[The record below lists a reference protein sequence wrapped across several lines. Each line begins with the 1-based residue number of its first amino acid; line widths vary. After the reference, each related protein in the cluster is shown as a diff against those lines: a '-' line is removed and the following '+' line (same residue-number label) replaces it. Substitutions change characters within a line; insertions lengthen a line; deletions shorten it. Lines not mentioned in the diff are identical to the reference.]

1 MTRSETCTV
10 IPLKTE
16 TQPQVAAAYLDAARV
31 LADSV
36 ALASDRIDCERRIP
50 PEIADR
56 LIDQGFFRLLLPR
69 TLGGAEL
76 DHPSFLKIVRIFAE
90 SDASVAW
97 CINQNN
103 VFSTNAV
110 RVDEATAKE
119 IWGDE
124 RTVVTNGPPSPGTRA
139 EARKYMGA
147 VVAAGTPKP
156 DAQAEVADGCY
167 SLTGRWNFSSGI
179 RHANWV
185 AALTPVRHLSGK
197 NQPKSRIFLV
207 PKNEVVLIDDWHV
220 GGLRGTGSFGFE
232 AENVLVPNPRSYDP
246 TAPSREPGALYLID
260 TTPLF
265 ASGFATVALGAARA
279 GIDSAI
285 DLTKKKIQQGSTVE
299 LSRET
304 TTQRMIGQ
312 AEAIWNAAR
321 AFLDEAVQEMWDSV
335 TSDRRLEKGT
345 RIRVRLASTHAIR
358 QSAEAVNI
366 AYTICG
372 SSAIFESNP
381 IQRRFQDVHAI
392 TQQIQGRPTHYDT
405 VGQYYL
411 GLEPKGIF

>member
-10 IPLKTE
+10 ILLKTE
-16 TQPQVAAAYLDAARV
+16 TQPQVTAARLDEARL

-36 ALASDRIDCERRIP
+36 ALYSDRIDRERRIP

-69 TLGGAEL
+69 SLGGAEL

-110 RVDEATAKE
+110 RVDKTTANE

-139 EARKYMGA
+139 EARKDMGA
-147 VVAAGTPKP
+147 VVAAGTPEP
-156 DAQAEVADGCY
+156 AAQAEIADGCY

-185 AALTPVRHLSGK
+185 AALAPVRTPSGK

-232 AENVLVPNPRSYDP
+232 AENVLVPNSRSYEPSD
-246 TAPSREPGALYLID
+246 PSRESGALYLID

-335 TSDRRLEKGT
+335 TSNHRLEKGT